1 MKNTLVVTL
10 AALMSVGIACAGVN
24 SLPITN
30 SAPERI
36 AQASSA
42 YSLCASQDVCS
53 PNRAAISPGE
63 GAPMPLCPP
72 GQNCT
77 GQLRQIAGEGAP
89 MPLCPPGQNCTG
101 QLRQIA
107 GEGAPMPLCPPGQN
121 CTGQLRQ
128 IAGEGA
134 PMPLCPPGQNCT
146 GQLRRIAGEESFA
159 ELGVIL
165 TKTKG

>member
-10 AALMSVGIACAGVN
+10 ATLMSVGITCAGAN
-24 SLPITN
+24 SLPTTN
-30 SAPERI
+30 ASSERI

-42 YSLCASQDVCS
+42 YSLCAGHDVCS
-53 PNRAAISPGE
+53 SNRAALSPGE

-101 QLRQIA
+101 QLRHVA
-107 GEGAPMPLCPPGQN
+107 SDGSP
-121 CTGQLRQ
+121 
-128 IAGEGA
+128 
-134 PMPLCPPGQNCT
+134 
-146 GQLRRIAGEESFA
+146 A
-159 ELGVIL
+159 EIEVAV
-165 TKTKG
+165 TKISG